1 MCQGL
6 TAKGLST
13 LLEPASHPQRL
24 FPSRVTS
31 QSKGRKAAC
40 HLSANQNKQRST
52 RYTPADGMT
61 SEIITCSRLPGMNSL
76 ETPSL
81 SIVMRR
87 MTPPE
92 EPSRAIAWEMAAIVE
107 RDDSVSTIYD
117 DSQLIIEFSAW
128 HCVCL
133 WVLVCATY
141 TSSRKPGTP
150 PL

>member
-13 LLEPASHPQRL
+13 LLEPASYPQRL

-40 HLSANQNKQRST
+40 RLSTKLNTQRST
-52 RYTPADGMT
+52 RYTPDDGMT
-61 SEIITCSRLPGMNSL
+61 SYKTCSRLPGMNSL

-107 RDDSVSTIYD
+107 SDNSVSTIYD
-117 DSQLIIEFSAW
+117 DSQSII
-128 HCVCL
+128 
-133 WVLVCATY
+133 
-141 TSSRKPGTP
+141 
-150 PL
+150 